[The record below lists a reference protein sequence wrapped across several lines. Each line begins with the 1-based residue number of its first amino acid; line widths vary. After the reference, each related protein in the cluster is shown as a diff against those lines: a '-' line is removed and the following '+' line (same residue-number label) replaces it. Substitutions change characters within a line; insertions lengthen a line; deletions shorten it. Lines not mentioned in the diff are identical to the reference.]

1 MYVLTSVRRYRWC
14 VFFWVAGCLS
24 AQGAATAQIPAVAPD
39 SATWRWAFQPT
50 LGTLSLQNSRY
61 PGQLTDGTSPAV
73 GIQFRGYPSP
83 NPKVSLDFGLRYW
96 RGRLD
101 DPRGEAPFTHLFVK
115 ANVTLAT
122 VRIGDAPKTF
132 RLYGTV
138 GLGLHSVWPYPLEEV
153 NWNGSARQ
161 FPGLQFG
168 FGAELWA
175 NDRFALVVE
184 PFQYHRATQDLLFW
198 EFTVGWNIMLD

>member
-73 GIQFRGYPSP
+73 GIQFRESVAPAESWGVQPRVVIQQKDVRLQRRVAAAGDVLTQRDHVIQRADRR
-83 NPKVSLDFGLRYW
+83 NPH
-96 RGRLD
+96 RLG
-101 DPRGEAPFTHLFVK
+101 PTQ
-115 ANVTLAT
+115 
-122 VRIGDAPKTF
+122 
-132 RLYGTV
+132 TV
-138 GLGLHSVWPYPLEEV
+138 G
-153 NWNGSARQ
+153 SA
-161 FPGLQFG
+161 
-168 FGAELWA
+168 
-175 NDRFALVVE
+175 V
-184 PFQYHRATQDLLFW
+184 
-198 EFTVGWNIMLD
+198 